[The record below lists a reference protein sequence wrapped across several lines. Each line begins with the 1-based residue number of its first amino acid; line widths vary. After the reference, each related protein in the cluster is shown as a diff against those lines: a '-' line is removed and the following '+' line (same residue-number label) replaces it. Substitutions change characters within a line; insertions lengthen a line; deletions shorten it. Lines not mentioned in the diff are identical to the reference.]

1 MPLTLI
7 EINDHQLTLRQG
19 EKSLTQSGYAL
30 VEKDQLLF
38 GQDAFA
44 RGKLSPGNFYCRYWQ
59 QLGYEEITTPNAQVR
74 HFADLAYLQLKALT
88 EQCSNIQDTILMVPA
103 NYSQQQLSLLLGIAG
118 SCQLK
123 VIAVINEA
131 VIKLAHHQQAGKLAL
146 LDLGLHHCNLNE
158 LYADENLSLVNT
170 HVIPHKGLHDLYKH
184 LATWLNKKFIIECR
198 YDIFATARAEQS
210 VYNYFNEIIPCEQ
223 ASYQLNISDKTL
235 KVSAREIREQI
246 SHFFAP
252 VLASAS
258 EYPTVYI
265 TPRLKTILATDT
277 SLEAM
282 SLLDEGKLETNI
294 EYHLNNLTKNKQIA
308 LITRLPVNL
317 NVNKAHTGVGLHG
330 KHQPSDLTTPGAS
343 RSHLACSHL
352 AYKGH
357 AYPLTDK
364 PLYLSSS
371 DNNALSLSPEKSSAA
386 KLTQTDKGWQLSL
399 TSRPDGENSPQVLIN
414 DKPARDKQLL
424 YRGDTISLGREQ
436 ATFLLLKV
444 EEALQ

>member
-19 EKSLTQSGYAL
+19 EKSLSQSGYAL
-30 VEKDQLLF
+30 IEKDQLLF
-38 GQDAFA
+38 GQDAFT
-44 RGKLSPGNFYCRYWQ
+44 RGKLSPANFYCRYWQ
-59 QLGYEEITTPNAQVR
+59 QLGYEEIATPNAQVR

-123 VIAVINEA
+123 IIAVINEA

-158 LYADENLSLVNT
+158 LYADQHLSLVNT

-184 LATWLNKKFIIECR
+184 LAAWLNKKFIIECR
-198 YDIFATARAEQS
+198 YDIFATARAEQT
-210 VYNYFNEIIPCEQ
+210 VYNYFNDIIPCEQ

-246 SHFFAP
+246 NHFFAP

-265 TPRLKTILATDT
+265 TPRLKAVLTTETA
-277 SLEAM
+277 LEAM
-282 SLLDEGKLETNI
+282 LLLDESKLETNI
-294 EYHLNNLTKNKQIA
+294 ECHLNNLTKNKQIA

-317 NVNKAHTGVGLHG
+317 NVNKADTDGLHS
-330 KHQPSDLTTPGAS
+330 KSRPSDLAPDAN

-364 PLYLSSS
+364 PLYLSTADS
-371 DNNALSLSPEKSSAA
+371 NALSLNPGKGDAA
-386 KLTQTDKGWQLSL
+386 KLIRTGKGWQLSL
-399 TSRPDGENSPQVLIN
+399 ISRSGGENSPQVRIN
-414 DKPARDKQLL
+414 GKPARDNQLL
-424 YRGDTISLGREQ
+424 YRGDTISVGREQ
-436 ATFLLLKV
+436 AMFLLLKV
-444 EEALQ
+444 EEALH